1 MRKRIYLL
9 FGVGILML
17 AGCASNDYPS
27 EEAIK
32 NGDIVTTPERANVDQ
47 FETFLQRVEA
57 NKKDTIR
64 ITNYTTE
71 GDAILEDITYDGKQ
85 FVYSLDSSRDEYCS
99 QADDREKEVCRN
111 MQKKAENEGY
121 VFTLTDCQE
130 GQDHIVFTARPGE
143 LSDR

>member
-1 MRKRIYLL
+1 MKKQLVLL
-9 FGVGILML
+9 MSFCFLTL
-17 AGCASNDYPS
+17 SGCNGDDYPS

-32 NGDIVTTPERANVDQ
+32 NGDIVTTPERANIDR
-47 FETFLQRVEA
+47 FETFLERVEA

-85 FVYSLDSSRDEYCS
+85 FIYSLDSSRDEYGS
-99 QADDREKEVCRN
+99 EIDDREKEVC
-111 MQKKAENEGY
+111 QKLKKRTENKRE

-130 GQDHIVFTARPGE
+130 GQDHDVFVSEAGE
-143 LSDR
+143 MKK